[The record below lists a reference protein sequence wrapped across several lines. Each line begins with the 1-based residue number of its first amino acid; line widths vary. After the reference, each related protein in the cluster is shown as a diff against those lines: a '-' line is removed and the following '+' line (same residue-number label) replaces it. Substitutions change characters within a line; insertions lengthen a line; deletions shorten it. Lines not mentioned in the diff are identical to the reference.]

1 MPTGQPTNTQ
11 GEHTPLGEMLRI
23 AAPVAATMASYTV
36 AQFVDRLMVS
46 RLENGDAAVAAQ
58 GNGSILSFVPISLL
72 MGMMTVVNTFVA
84 QNVGAKRPERAAAY
98 PWAGLWICL
107 FGWALLLA
115 PLGIAM
121 CLMEPGLTALLPG
134 EASPDVV
141 RMQEEYSRI
150 LLVGSIITLSGRTF
164 AQFFYGI
171 HRPRV
176 VMSAAIIGTIVNAL
190 ANYALIYGNWGF
202 PRLEVAGAAY
212 ATLIGQVVELAIPMA
227 LFLSARLD
235 REYGTR
241 RAWRFDPRAA
251 KDILRIGWP
260 AAVMFTNE
268 MACWA
273 VFLPGY
279 LGSLGVAHNS
289 ASWIGLSYMHVS
301 FLPAMGLSIA
311 VTALV
316 GKRIGA
322 GKPDEAAARAWLGV
336 RVAML
341 YMGTCALIFV
351 LFRGPLVELFI
362 PETLAPERAAEIL
375 DIGKRVMIAIAI
387 FQLFDA
393 VGITMVGALRGAG
406 DTTWPGIMT
415 AVLSWS
421 LIIGLGALL
430 RWGFPEWGSMGP
442 WSAAAAY
449 IIAFALTMLWRF
461 RRGAWRSI
469 KLVDSEHEI
478 TETPPPEPMKSVQA

>member
-1 MPTGQPTNTQ
+1 MPDGDALNPAR
-11 GEHTPLGEMLRI
+11 ERSALVEMLTI

-84 QNVGAKRPERAAAY
+84 QHIGARRPERAASY
-98 PWAGLWICL
+98 PWAGIWIGF
-107 FGWALLLA
+107 FGWLLLLA
-115 PLGIAM
+115 PLGAAM
-121 CLMEPGLTALLPG
+121 WFMEPGLTALLPG
-134 EASPDVV
+134 DASPDVV
-141 RMQEEYSRI
+141 RMQEEYARV
-150 LLVGSIITLSGRTF
+150 LLLGSFITLSGRTF

-171 HRPRV
+171 HKPGV
-176 VMSAAIIGTIVNAL
+176 VMSAAIAGTIVNTL

-202 PRLEVAGAAY
+202 PRLEVAGAAW
-212 ATLIGQVVELAIPMA
+212 ATLIGQVVELAIPFA
-227 LFLSARLD
+227 LFVSPRLD

-241 RAWRFDPRAA
+241 RAWRFNRRAA
-251 KDILRIGWP
+251 RDIVRIGWP

-311 VTALV
+311 VTAIV
-316 GKRIGA
+316 GKKIGA

-336 RVAML
+336 RAAML
-341 YMGTCALIFV
+341 YMGTCALLFV
-351 LFRGPLVELFI
+351 VFRGPLVQLFI
-362 PETLAPERAAEIL
+362 PEGLPPGRAEEIL
-375 DIGKRVMIAIAI
+375 DIGKRVMIAIAV

-406 DTTWPGIMT
+406 DTKWPGVMT

-421 LIIGLGALL
+421 LIIGLGAIL

-469 KLVDSEHEI
+469 EI
-478 TETPPPEPMKSVQA
+478 VEREIAPSTPPQDGEPVQA

>member
-1 MPTGQPTNTQ
+1 MV
-11 GEHTPLGEMLRI
+11 RI

-46 RLENGDAAVAAQ
+46 RLDGGDAAVAAQ
-58 GNGSILSFVPISLL
+58 GNGSVLSFVPISLF

-84 QNVGAKRPERAAAY
+84 QNIGAKRLDRAAAY
-98 PWAGLWICL
+98 PWAGVWIGL
-107 FGWALLLA
+107 LGWALLLA
-115 PLGIAM
+115 PVGLWMWVMG
-121 CLMEPGLTALLPG
+121 PGLSEMMPG
-134 EASPDVV
+134 GAAPEVV
-141 RMQEEYSRI
+141 RMQEEYARI

-171 HRPRV
+171 HRPGV
-176 VMSAAIIGTIVNAL
+176 VMTAAIAGTIVNVF
-190 ANYALIYGNWGF
+190 ANYLLIFGNWGC
-202 PRLEVAGAAY
+202 PRLGVEGAAY
-212 ATLIGQVVELAIPMA
+212 ATLIGQCVELVIPLAI
-227 LFLSARLD
+227 FLSPRMD

-241 RAWRFDPRAA
+241 RAWRPRLKPM
-251 KDILRIGWP
+251 KDVVRVGWP
-260 AAVMFTNE
+260 ASIMFTNE

-279 LGSLGVAHNS
+279 IGSLGVAHNS

-311 VTALV
+311 VTAIV
-316 GKRIGA
+316 GKSIGA
-322 GKPDEAAARAWLGV
+322 GKPDQAAARAWLGV

-341 YMGTCALIFV
+341 YMGSCALAFVIF
-351 LFRGPLVELFI
+351 RDPLVRLFI
-362 PETLAPERAAEIL
+362 SEDLPPETAAQIL
-375 DIGKRVMIAIAI
+375 DIGKRVMLAIAI

-406 DTTWPGIMT
+406 DTHWPGITT

-421 LIIGLGALL
+421 LIIGLGAVL

-442 WSAAAAY
+442 WTAASIY
-449 IIAFALTMLWRF
+449 IVAFALAMLFRF
-461 RRGAWRSI
+461 KSGAWRNIS
-469 KLVDSEHEI
+469 LVDRE
-478 TETPPPEPMKSVQA
+478 PPSAGEAPPGAPLPVQP